1 MIVGH
6 ICQWADVEYHGSRLF
21 YFFMPWFFY
30 KSGMFFKKNDTHVQL
45 KKDARHLLIPFLSFS
60 VVGQLFLWINLMVQ
74 GDTNWLHYISFPKW
88 LILYGSI
95 PANLL
100 LWFLLSLFIV
110 KTTYN
115 AAIGRI
121 PDIYLIIISL
131 AVAFLHNHLGLDA
144 PRYLANGALGLVFFI
159 LGFMMKSLQYKSK
172 IIVGIAVAVYA
183 VSIAWPANINMFG
196 NTLLNGWYLLAV
208 VYTLAGIIVINK
220 IAKITPPHL
229 VTH

>member
-1 MIVGH
+1 
-6 ICQWADVEYHGSRLF
+6 
-21 YFFMPWFFY
+21 
-30 KSGMFFKKNDTHVQL
+30 
-45 KKDARHLLIPFLSFS
+45 
-60 VVGQLFLWINLMVQ
+60 MVQ
-74 GDTNWLHYISFPKW
+74 GDTNWLHYISFTKW

-95 PANLL
+95 PANLP

-121 PDIYLIIISL
+121 PDIYLIIIAL

-159 LGFMMKSLQYKSK
+159 LGFRMKSLQYKSK

-183 VSIAWPANINMFG
+183 VSIAWPANIDMFG

-220 IAKITPPHL
+220 IAKITPPKKKF